1 MGKLTDAAFLVATLA
16 RRRLLT
22 PALPHRVFRQLYT
35 FHEWGY
41 GLPGELRSAASRSP
55 GRTAL
60 IDDDRAVTY
69 GELVRRSEQ
78 QAAVLRTDLS
88 PGDRVGLLAR
98 NHIGF
103 VEAAV
108 AIATV
113 GADAVLMNT
122 GLSGPQMATLAQK
135 LGLRLLLHDAEFAGV
150 VAAAGVPHLDL
161 ASFADLGQ
169 VPPARPAERVGRT
182 IILTSGTTGVPRGVN
197 RHVPDGMGPFASM
210 ISRIPLANGERMF
223 IAAPLFHAWGYAA
236 LQLAFG
242 LRGTAVLSRR
252 FEPNAALDAIVA
264 NECTALVAVPVMLQR
279 ILDVP
284 TRPTKL
290 RIVAVSGSAL
300 PTGLPNA
307 FMNQYGDVL
316 YNLYGSTEVSW
327 SSIATPKELRAFP
340 GTAGR
345 PPYGTVVAI
354 VDADYE
360 PVPAGGTGRIFVGN
374 EMVSDGYTHGSLGE
388 TYRGLVN
395 TGDLGHFD
403 RNGLLYVDGRQDDM
417 IISGGENV
425 YPGPVERCIAALP
438 AVRDVVVAGVKDVEL
453 GERLI
458 AYIVCLPGETLDES
472 LVRDHVRAALGRF
485 AVPRSVIFLPDLPRS
500 VTGKVLLREL
510 PPPPDA

>member
-1 MGKLTDAAFLVATLA
+1 
-16 RRRLLT
+16 
-22 PALPHRVFRQLYT
+22 
-35 FHEWGY
+35 
-41 GLPGELRSAASRSP
+41 
-55 GRTAL
+55 
-60 IDDDRAVTY
+60 
-69 GELVRRSEQ
+69 
-78 QAAVLRTDLS
+78 
-88 PGDRVGLLAR
+88 
-98 NHIGF
+98 
-103 VEAAV
+103 
-108 AIATV
+108 
-113 GADAVLMNT
+113 
-122 GLSGPQMATLAQK
+122 
-135 LGLRLLLHDAEFAGV
+135 
-150 VAAAGVPHLDL
+150 
-161 ASFADLGQ
+161 
-169 VPPARPAERVGRT
+169 
-182 IILTSGTTGVPRGVN
+182 
-197 RHVPDGMGPFASM
+197 MGPFASM
-210 ISRIPLANGERMF
+210 ISRIPLRNGERMF
-223 IAAPLFHAWGYAA
+223 IAAPLFHAWGYAT

-252 FEPNAALDAIVA
+252 FEPSAVLDSIVA
-264 NECTALVAVPVMLQR
+264 NECTALVAVPVMVQR

-327 SSIATPKELRAFP
+327 SSIATPKELRSSP

-354 VDADYE
+354 VDVDNE
-360 PVPAGGTGRIFVGN
+360 PVPRGGTGRIFVGN

-403 RNGLLYVDGRQDDM
+403 QDGLLYVDGRQDDM

-438 AVRDVVVAGVKDVEL
+438 AVRDCVVVGVKDVEL
-453 GERLI
+453 GERLV

-472 LVRDHVRAALGRF
+472 VVRDHVRATLGRF
-485 AVPRSVIFLPDLPRS
+485 AVPKSVTFLPELPRN
-500 VTGKVLLREL
+500 VTGKVLAREL
-510 PPPPDA
+510 PPPPD